1 MPRTDPCVNGRP
13 LSEYEKI
20 RESNIEEQDRVFF
33 EKNGYH
39 LRTGR
44 EKIAGDFKSNWC
56 QKEEDGDNKEGGEA
70 AGMINDMIQ
79 KLRMIT
85 QMSLMKQPDQVQR

>member
-44 EKIAGDFKSNWC
+44 EKIAGDFKSNW
-56 QKEEDGDNKEGGEA
+56 
-70 AGMINDMIQ
+70 
-79 KLRMIT
+79 
-85 QMSLMKQPDQVQR
+85 